1 MPKWFGSRTD
11 NGSYYSLCER
21 IMIPRSLA
29 LPVVFDSD
37 SVELF
42 QTTGNATHQ
51 AKPTR
56 DPLVN
61 DGFVV
66 SVWLTGVVLHA

>member
-11 NGSYYSLCER
+11 NGSYSLCER

-29 LPVVFDSD
+29 LPVVLDSD

-51 AKPTR
+51 AKPTWY
-56 DPLVN
+56 PLVN